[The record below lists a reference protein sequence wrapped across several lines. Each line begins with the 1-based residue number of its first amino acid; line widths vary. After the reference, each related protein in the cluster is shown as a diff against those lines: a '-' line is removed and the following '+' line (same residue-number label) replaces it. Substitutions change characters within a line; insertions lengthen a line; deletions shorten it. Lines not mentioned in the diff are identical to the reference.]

1 MKMIRTSLTCL
12 LAVAALSAGA
22 QKIKVQEGSLDAIK
36 GATSMKVQYDYS
48 DFKVGGKPESQYV
61 SEKKEAGN
69 KKEAGK
75 GDRWEGNWK
84 ADREGRYQRQFE
96 EKFEEQSGIDLD
108 EKGNA
113 TYTLIVKTTRIEPGF
128 NIYVTKKYAELDT
141 EIWVVETANPSKVL
155 AKVSVEGAK
164 GRTYGSDDMD
174 TGVRIAEAYEMTGKA
189 FGKYIKK
196 GK

>member
-1 MKMIRTSLTCL
+1 MVRTTLTCL
-12 LAVAALSAGA
+12 FAFAALSAGA

-48 DFKVGGKPESQYV
+48 DFKVGGKPESEYLA
-61 SEKKEAGN
+61 EKKEAYN

-75 GDRWEGNWK
+75 GEKWESAWK

-96 EKFEEQSGIDLD
+96 EKFEEHSGIDLD
-108 EKGNA
+108 AKGNA
-113 TYTLIVKTTRIEPGF
+113 AYTLIVKTTRIEPGY
-128 NIYVTKKYAELDT
+128 NIYIKKKNAELDT
-141 EIWVVETANPSKVL
+141 EMWIVETANPSKVL
-155 AKVSVEGAK
+155 AKVIVEDAQ

-174 TGVRIAEAYEMTGKA
+174 TGVRIAEAYEMTGKS